1 MISHL
6 QLRHTSFT
14 EVSIAVCENG
24 TFEGESSLTHNL
36 NCGLL
41 DGNPRLWRLEMCV
54 ELKTKPSKPFAY
66 TGKICVVGIIE
77 AHPDIPEDKVQ
88 HSVQLAGASL
98 LYGAIREMV
107 LNITSRSA
115 KGVLMMP
122 TLNFQAILSEKKTP
136 EKLPAKTVAS
146 HKA

>member
-1 MISHL
+1 
-6 QLRHTSFT
+6 
-14 EVSIAVCENG
+14 
-24 TFEGESSLTHNL
+24 
-36 NCGLL
+36 
-41 DGNPRLWRLEMCV
+41 MCV
-54 ELKTKPSKPFAY
+54 ELKTNPGKPFAY
-66 TGKICVVGIIE
+66 TGKICAVGIIE

-122 TLNFQAILSEKKTP
+122 TLNFQAMLAEKKKP
-136 EKLPAKTVAS
+136 EKLQDKPALS
-146 HKA
+146 HKS